1 MKNLAEFE
9 IIGRVGRITAH
20 DHATRVS
27 ICANYR
33 YQGDGAWKD
42 DPHWNEVVVFSRQ
55 LREYISEKL
64 AKGALVYARG
74 RIRQNQFKDAATNET
89 RYTTD
94 LVAVDIGAFA
104 Q

>member
-1 MKNLAEFE
+1 MRNLAEFE
-9 IIGRVGRITAH
+9 IIGRVGRITTH
-20 DHATRVS
+20 DTSTRVS

-33 YQGDGAWKD
+33 YQDEGVWKD
-42 DPHWNEVVVFSRQ
+42 DPHWNEVVVFNRQ
-55 LREYISEKL
+55 LREYVSEKL
-64 AKGALVYARG
+64 AKGALVHARG
-74 RIRQNQFKDAATNET
+74 RIRQNQFKDATTYET

>member
-1 MKNLAEFE
+1 MKNIAEFE

-20 DHATRVS
+20 DNAIRIS

-33 YQGDGAWKD
+33 YQDGGAWKD
-42 DPHWNEVVVFSRQ
+42 DPHWNEVVVFSRH
-55 LREYISEKL
+55 LRKFVSEKL
-64 AKGALVYARG
+64 AKGSLVHARG
-74 RIRQNQFKDAATNET
+74 RIRQNEFKDVVTNET

>member
-9 IIGRVGRITAH
+9 IIGRVGRIMTN
-20 DHATRVS
+20 DNSTRVS

-33 YQGDGAWKD
+33 YQDDGVWKD

-55 LREYISEKL
+55 LREYVSEKL
-64 AKGALVYARG
+64 SKGALVYVRG
-74 RIRQNQFKDAATNET
+74 RIRQKRFNDTTTNET
-89 RYTTD
+89 RYSND

-104 Q
+104 